1 MNMYNIKLNVQ
12 QLNMAA
18 NLIGRWPYAEVK
30 DLLDF
35 ITEQAREQEK
45 SFTASQ
51 QMEAPEPK
59 EKEVENKKE

>member
-1 MNMYNIKLNVQ
+1 
-12 QLNMAA
+12 
-18 NLIGRWPYAEVK
+18 VK